1 MSFYSTYILPRIIE
15 ATCGSKPI
23 KRQRQK
29 VLPLCRGTVLEIG
42 CGTGSNF
49 EFYDLKKVE
58 KLIALEPAPE
68 MIKRAEKEAQNIDL
82 DISFL
87 EVGAEKIPL
96 KDKSVDT
103 VLLTYTLCSI
113 PDPYAAL
120 AEIKRVLKNGGSLI
134 FCEHG
139 LAPDYGVRL
148 MQNVCNVIW
157 PSISGGCNVNRDVE
171 SVIAESGFKIK
182 EIDTMYLPKT
192 PRWLGHNSW
201 GVAAVS

>member
-58 KLIALEPAPE
+58 KLIALEPASE
-68 MIKRAEKEAQNIDL
+68 MIKRAQKEAQNIDL

-120 AEIKRVLKNGGSLI
+120 AEIKRVLKNGGSLV

-139 LAPDYGVRL
+139 LASDYGVRL

-157 PSISGGCNVNRDVE
+157 PSIAGGCNVNRDVQ
-171 SVIAESGFKIK
+171 SVIAESGFKIE